1 MVPPLFAGSEKRA
14 YYCFLDLSVIKMM
27 AWEERGYYTEMF
39 KIRFN
44 HGCMLVIGGAKSG
57 KSRFALNVC
66 NSMNRKRIF
75 LATAQA
81 LDAEM
86 KERIRRHQE
95 DRGGDWVTV
104 EEPIEI
110 VDKIRGLDSEDAV
123 ILLDCLTLWINN
135 LFMKYGEFRQPVN
148 KLCDEFVEHLTKMKG
163 VIIVVSNEV
172 GMGIV
177 PDNELARVYRDVAGS
192 LNQRIAGIAR
202 KVVATMAGIPLVL
215 KDE

>member
-81 LDAEM
+81 LDREM
-86 KERIRRHQE
+86 EERIRRHREGRGEGWHTPLLQDIQNRLLLQTCLVDVDDVLGGERGDGRSGADILRANRDSQE
-95 DRGGDWVTV
+95 QDDRHS
-104 EEPIEI
+104 
-110 VDKIRGLDSEDAV
+110 RGCDLGHAV
-123 ILLDCLTLWINN
+123 
-135 LFMKYGEFRQPVN
+135 
-148 KLCDEFVEHLTKMKG
+148 
-163 VIIVVSNEV
+163 
-172 GMGIV
+172 
-177 PDNELARVYRDVAGS
+177 
-192 LNQRIAGIAR
+192 
-202 KVVATMAGIPLVL
+202 PLVGRTDPL
-215 KDE
+215 RPSRWIGMSRPRD